1 MYQQNKSSES
11 KVKFG
16 QASDHRKSILD
27 ASKLAYASKIKEV
40 AGSQKLGSRDF
51 WRIAGSVLS
60 QGKSTIPALFN
71 GPEGFLL
78 HQIKQ
83 NC

>member
-51 WRIAGSVLS
+51 
-60 QGKSTIPALFN
+60 
-71 GPEGFLL
+71 
-78 HQIKQ
+78 
-83 NC
+83 

>member
-16 QASDHRKSILD
+16 QANDHRKSILD

-40 AGSQKLGSRDF
+40 VGSQKLGSRDF
-51 WRIAGSVLS
+51 WIAGSVLS

-78 HQIKQ
+78 HPIKQ
-83 NC
+83 NW